1 MKRHKKKPRSDAPRP
16 GDSHRI
22 QTCNLLIRSQMLY
35 SVELANHDLVY
46 FDAAKVRTFFEFT
59 KFSSDFF
66 NDSFFTRFQ
75 GTILE
80 IRKPAGLRTVK
91 ESSLQIGKASFFL
104 QTLQR
109 THYIIK
115 QEINNSTG
123 SCF

>member
-1 MKRHKKKPRSDAPRP
+1 
-16 GDSHRI
+16 
-22 QTCNLLIRSQMLY
+22 MLY

-91 ESSLQIGKASFFL
+91 ESSLQIGKASFFFANTPTY
-104 QTLQR
+104 TLYNKAR
-109 THYIIK
+109 D
-115 QEINNSTG
+115 
-123 SCF
+123 